1 MNRIVHDALILT
13 GITLIS
19 GVSLGFVNNIT
30 EIPIKNAQEAATK
43 KAYKEVY
50 ADAADFKQIDGFDS
64 EEDASKNKAS
74 AYIHE
79 NGFPDDDIKN
89 AVEAVDSSGNK
100 IGYVVTVTSHK
111 GYGGDITFSVGIKN
125 DGTLNGYSITT
136 ISETAGLGMK
146 STEPKFKDQFNGKKT
161 DKALEVVKEKPSAD
175 NEIQAI
181 SGATITSRAV
191 TIGVNSGVAYARSL
205 MGGGK
210 E

>member
-19 GVSLGFVNNIT
+19 GVSLGLVNNIT
-30 EIPIKNAQEAATK
+30 EIPIKNAKEAATK
-43 KAYKEVY
+43 KAYKEVFS
-50 ADAADFKQIDGFDS
+50 DAADFKQLDGFEADV
-64 EEDASKNKAS
+64 DAAKSKGS
-74 AYIHE
+74 TYIHE
-79 NGFPDDDIKN
+79 NGFPDDDIQN
-89 AVEAVDSSGNK
+89 AVEALDASGNR

-111 GYGGDITFSVGIKN
+111 GYGGDITFSVGVKN

-146 STEPKFKDQFNGKKT
+146 STEPKFKNQFMDKKT
-161 DKALEVVKEKPSAD
+161 DKALEVVKDKPSAE

-205 MGGGK
+205 MGGDK
-210 E
+210 